1 MAPDRGSRR
10 ARDGLWGMSFLPFV
24 SLVLDCP
31 MDIMMSLT
39 SCSPEKLLL
48 VSAGTLML
56 LGAEYG
62 LIFVI

>member
-1 MAPDRGSRR
+1 
-10 ARDGLWGMSFLPFV
+10 MSFLPFV

-48 VSAGTLML
+48 VSAGTLTL
-56 LGAEYG
+56 LSAEYG